1 MSTFTG
7 FPDEAFVFYEGLCAD
22 NSKAYWIDHRSTYDT
37 CVKAPME
44 ALLAQLEPEFGPATF
59 FRPYRDVRFS
69 KDKTPYKE
77 HAAAVVKDDPSGQ
90 AALYVQVG
98 ADGLYL
104 GGGYFHTATD
114 QARRLRAA
122 IAEDRTG
129 KALAKILDGLTGTGW
144 DIFGERLKRLPKEYD
159 AAHPRADLLHHKS
172 LVAGQLL
179 EPAEWMSTPEC
190 ADRIADRWRALLPL
204 GAWLK
209 KNVGATTNPVS
220 PYRGRP

>member
-1 MSTFTG
+1 MSFEG

-22 NSKAYWIDHRSTYDT
+22 NTKAYWTDHKATYDA

-44 ALLAQLEPEFGPATF
+44 APLQQLEPEFGPATF
-59 FRPYRDVRFS
+59 FRPYRDVRFA

-77 HAAAVVKDDPSGQ
+77 HAAAVIKDDPSGK

-104 GGGYFHTATD
+104 GSGYFHAATD

-122 IAEDRTG
+122 VAEERTG
-129 KALAKILDGLTGTGW
+129 RALQKILDGLTAAGW
-144 DIFGERLKRLPKEYD
+144 EVFGERLKRLPKEYD
-159 AAHPRADLLHHKS
+159 AEHPRADLLHHKS
-172 LVAGQLL
+172 LVAGRRH
-179 EPAEWMSTPEC
+179 EPAPWMSTPEC
-190 ADRIADRWRALLPL
+190 ADRIASAWRELLPL

-209 KNVGATTNPVS
+209 KNVGATTSPVS
-220 PYRGRP
+220 PGRGRR